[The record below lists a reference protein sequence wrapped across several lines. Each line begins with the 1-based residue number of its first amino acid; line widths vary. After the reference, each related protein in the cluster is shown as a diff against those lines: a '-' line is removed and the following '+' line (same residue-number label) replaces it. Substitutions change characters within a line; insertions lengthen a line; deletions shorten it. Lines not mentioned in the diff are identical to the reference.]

1 MRVGSREEGVR
12 QGSRHS
18 GDRGGTRGT
27 ALPRSPG
34 KGRKSVKALGA
45 GGVGTPYWGG
55 GGANTENSSRS
66 FHSPTP
72 PYPHRQRHTPILQ
85 VVCLRSGAR
94 LEPRCSAGFA
104 ETGHQGKGR
113 HPDRHLGRVWKG
125 AEEDLQEGAP
135 TRTPSTA

>member
-55 GGANTENSSRS
+55 GRCQHREQLPIVPLPDPP
-66 FHSPTP
+66 PTP
-72 PYPHRQRHTPILQ
+72 TANATHPFYRWFVL
-85 VVCLRSGAR
+85 G
-94 LEPRCSAGFA
+94 LE
-104 ETGHQGKGR
+104 Q
-113 HPDRHLGRVWKG
+113 D
-125 AEEDLQEGAP
+125 
-135 TRTPSTA
+135 